1 MDYKDSKLIIFLKS
15 FTKEE
20 LNDFQKFLSLPYFKK
35 DRDLVPFL
43 LILKN
48 YYPDFSKDNF
58 SEEIVF
64 KQIYPDR
71 KYRESKSKSNFRA
84 LSSHMLKAV
93 EEYLFISGI
102 KNNQVLKNRIVL
114 KQLLDRNI
122 HKYFEQYLSSA
133 FDNLKKD
140 EDSDGMDG
148 LERFYLERLSS
159 RHYATVLDFK
169 NFFSHS
175 FKSAEHISSYFLLD
189 LLRTAKTKLFMARH
203 RNLETGKNFIDS
215 MLGDL
220 IDIEKFLE
228 LYKDSQDYLYLCFHY
243 YTYKCLLDFKN
254 PDYFNKAKKVFF
266 DNKSLISR
274 YDKIFFYADLINILN
289 ASSKKDNAI
298 VKKELFS
305 LYKSCLEDKAY
316 KVSNK
321 DFMQPDFYRNVILT
335 ITYLKEYDWG
345 IKFVKTYSDELRP
358 EYRDNMKNYSMA
370 VIYYGQN
377 EFEKSL
383 ECISNVK
390 YDLLHFKIDVKI
402 LMLKIFYELNLTEQ
416 AYSLADTF
424 KHYIKNIKEMPYEVK
439 LSYNNF
445 LKYYLFL
452 VKQNTNIS
460 NKHFSNIKTEMSEE
474 KSLFH
479 SVWLMEKAEL
489 LNN

>member
-1 MDYKDSKLIIFLKS
+1 MDYKDSKLIVFLKS

-48 YYPDFSKDNF
+48 YYPDFSNEKF
-58 SEEIVF
+58 CEEFIF
-64 KQIYPDR
+64 NQIYPDR
-71 KYRESKSKSNFRA
+71 NYRDSKSKSSFRA

-93 EEYLFISGI
+93 EEYLFISGV

-122 HKYFEQYLSSA
+122 HKYFGQYLSSA
-133 FDNLKKD
+133 FDSLEKD
-140 EDSDGMDG
+140 EDSEGMDS

-169 NFFSHS
+169 NFFKHDI
-175 FKSAEHISSYFLLD
+175 KSAEHLSAYFILD
-189 LLRTAKTKLFMARH
+189 LLRTAKTKLFMERR
-203 RNLETGKNFIDS
+203 RNIEPSKDFIGS
-215 MLGDL
+215 MLGEL
-220 IDIEKFLE
+220 IDIEKFIE
-228 LYKDSQDYLYLCFHY
+228 LHKNSQDYFYLCFHY
-243 YTYKCLLDFKN
+243 YTYKCLLDFEN
-254 PDYFNKAKKVFF
+254 SDYFIKAKKVFF
-266 DNKSLISR
+266 DNKSLISG

-289 ASSKKDNAI
+289 TYNKKDNTD

-305 LYKSCLEDKAY
+305 LYKSCLEENAY
-316 KVSNK
+316 KISDK
-321 DFMQPDFYRNVILT
+321 DFMHPDFYRNVIMA

-345 IKFVKTYSDELRP
+345 IKFVNKYSNELKP
-358 EYRDNMKNYSMA
+358 EFRDNMKNYSMA

-383 ECISNVK
+383 ESISKVK

-402 LMLKIFYELNLTEQ
+402 LMLKIFYELKLIEQ
-416 AYSLADTF
+416 AYSLTDTF
-424 KHYIKNIKEMPYEVK
+424 KHYLKNNNEMPPDVK

-445 LKYYLFL
+445 LKYYLL
-452 VKQNTNIS
+452 LSKQKSDIRK
-460 NKHFSNIKTEMSEE
+460 NKIANIKSELSEE
-474 KSLFH
+474 KHLFH
-479 SVWLMEKAEL
+479 SKWLMEKAEL
-489 LNN
+489 LNI